1 MGKAYLVF
9 EDGTVFEGVGFG
21 AEKRA
26 VGEAVFNTSVVGYL
40 ETLTDPCY
48 AGQIVV
54 QTFPAL
60 GNYGVIEEDLMGKC
74 AVAGY
79 VVREWCD
86 APSNF
91 RSRYDLDTYLKQQ
104 GIPGICGV
112 DTRAITRKLRDG
124 GSMSA
129 MICDRAPE
137 MFRAE
142 SGVVFSSAAKEPVV
156 YPAVGE
162 EKYHAVVVNN
172 GAACFLLKELC
183 DRGCR
188 VTVVSSNASVENVLE
203 LKPDGV
209 ILSEGPG
216 DPAEY
221 TGCIELAKVLLG
233 SIPVLGVGLGHQII
247 ALATGAKVE
256 KMRCGHRGGNQP
268 VRDIETG
275 RTYITGQNHGYAVI
289 SDSVANGKIR
299 FVNAND
305 GSCEGVDYPS
315 LNAFSVQF
323 RPESVSGPRSTAFL
337 FERFISMM
345 GGESACR

>member
-21 AEKRA
+21 AEKSC

-60 GNYGVIEEDLMGKC
+60 GNYGIIEEDLKGKC

-86 APSNF
+86 TPSNF
-91 RSRYDLDTYLKQQ
+91 RSQYDLDTYLKQQ

-124 GSMSA
+124 GSMNA
-129 MICDRAPE
+129 MICDHVPE
-137 MFRAE
+137 MFKAE
-142 SGVVFSSAAKEPVV
+142 GGVVFASAPKEPVK

-162 EKYHAVVVNN
+162 EKYHAVIADN
-172 GAACFLLKELC
+172 GAACFLLEELRA
-183 DRGCR
+183 RGCR
-188 VTVVSSNASVENVLE
+188 VTVVSSRASAENILAQN
-203 LKPDGV
+203 PDGV

-216 DPAEY
+216 NPTEH
-221 TGCIELAKVLLG
+221 TGCIELGKSLLG
-233 SIPVLGVGLGHQII
+233 KVPMLGVGLGHQII
-247 ALATGAKVE
+247 ALAAGAKVE
-256 KMRCGHRGGNQP
+256 KMPCGHRGGNQP
-268 VRDIETG
+268 VRDVEAG
-275 RTYITGQNHGYAVI
+275 RTYITGQNHGYAVA
-289 SDSVANGKIR
+289 SDSVVKGKIS

-305 GSCEGVDYPS
+305 GSCEGIDYPE
-315 LNAFSVQF
+315 LNAVSVQF
-323 RPESVSGPRSTAFL
+323 RPESVSGPRSTAFV
-337 FERFISMM
+337 FDRFIAMM